1 MVFEERFPEVSGP
14 AGPGVCRG
22 RYILYIDYTAA
33 QRARVHYQPGSAS
46 NSIAMVRDKKI
57 QNALKRSE
65 VHRKTKREK
74 EQVKLK
80 RRMEVSRVWCFASA
94 Q

>member
-1 MVFEERFPEVSGP
+1 
-14 AGPGVCRG
+14 
-22 RYILYIDYTAA
+22 
-33 QRARVHYQPGSAS
+33 
-46 NSIAMVRDKKI
+46 MVRDKKI

-80 RRMEVSRVWCFASA
+80 RRMEVSLARMTVGVPVVRPRKPRSYTTCTGRCPRPLCLDF
-94 Q
+94 

>member
-1 MVFEERFPEVSGP
+1 
-14 AGPGVCRG
+14 
-22 RYILYIDYTAA
+22 
-33 QRARVHYQPGSAS
+33 
-46 NSIAMVRDKKI
+46 MVRDKKI

-80 RRMEVSRVWCFASA
+80 RRMEVSRPLLSVETRP
-94 Q
+94 QYDL